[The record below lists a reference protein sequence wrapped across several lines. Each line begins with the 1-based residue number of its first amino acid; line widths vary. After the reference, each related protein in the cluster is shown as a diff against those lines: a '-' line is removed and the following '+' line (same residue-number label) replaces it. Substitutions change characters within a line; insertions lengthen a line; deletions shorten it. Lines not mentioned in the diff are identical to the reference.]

1 MCVCTIKRRKSTE
14 NLCAKGI
21 FIKLKNRRGRGGRVC
36 AEPLFGVVFRRYNN
50 HNKSIFDTEE
60 ITMAVTVYTTTTCP
74 WCVKTKEFL
83 TSLNVQYEVKNVS
96 GDKAAAMEMVK
107 KTHQMGVPVTQIGE
121 KFIVGYDPDA
131 LTAELKAGGYIK

>member
-1 MCVCTIKRRKSTE
+1 MCVCTIKYEKAAE

-21 FIKLKNRRGRGGRVC
+21 LVKLKNRWTCGIRGC
-36 AEPLFGVVFRRYNN
+36 AGPLCGCVFRRYNN
-50 HNKSIFDTEE
+50 DNESIFDTEE

-107 KTHQMGVPVTQIGE
+107 KTHQMGVPVTQIDE
-121 KFIVGYDPDA
+121 KFIVGYNPDA

>member
-1 MCVCTIKRRKSTE
+1 VRQGGFSPAKKRE
-14 NLCAKGI
+14 NCGALTRAAPLC
-21 FIKLKNRRGRGGRVC
+21 GG
-36 AEPLFGVVFRRYNN
+36 VFKRYNDN
-50 HNKSIFDTEE
+50 IKFIFDPEG
-60 ITMAVTVYTTTTCP
+60 IVMAVTVYTTDTCP

-83 TSLNVQYEVKNVS
+83 SSLNVQYEVKNVS

-131 LTAELKAGGYIK
+131 LTAELKACGIIK